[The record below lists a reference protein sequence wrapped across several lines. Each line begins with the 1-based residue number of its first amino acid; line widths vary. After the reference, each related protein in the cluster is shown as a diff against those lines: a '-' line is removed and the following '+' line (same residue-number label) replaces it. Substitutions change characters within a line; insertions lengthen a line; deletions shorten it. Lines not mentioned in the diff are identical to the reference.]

1 MDEILC
7 CHHSNK
13 TSSAELSNDS
23 MSVDEILW
31 YDHSNE
37 TSSAE
42 LSNDSISVDEI
53 LWYDHSNETSSI
65 VPQVLSLMLFK
76 EFSVLTF
83 EVVDEILS

>member
-7 CHHSNK
+7 GYHSNK

-23 MSVDEILW
+23 M
-31 YDHSNE
+31 
-37 TSSAE
+37 
-42 LSNDSISVDEI
+42 SVDEI

-83 EVVDEILS
+83 ELVDEILS

>member
-31 YDHSNE
+31 YDHSNK
-37 TSSAE
+37 
-42 LSNDSISVDEI
+42 
-53 LWYDHSNETSSI
+53 TSSI

-83 EVVDEILS
+83 ELVDEIVS

>member
-1 MDEILC
+1 MDEIRC
-7 CHHSNK
+7 CYHSNK

-23 MSVDEILW
+23 M
-31 YDHSNE
+31 
-37 TSSAE
+37 
-42 LSNDSISVDEI
+42 SVDEI

>member
-1 MDEILC
+1 MKSYVVSLP
-7 CHHSNK
+7 NK

-23 MSVDEILW
+23 M
-31 YDHSNE
+31 
-37 TSSAE
+37 
-42 LSNDSISVDEI
+42 SVDEI

-83 EVVDEILS
+83 ELVDEILS

>member
-1 MDEILC
+1 MKSYVVSLQ
-7 CHHSNK
+7 NK

-23 MSVDEILW
+23 M
-31 YDHSNE
+31 
-37 TSSAE
+37 
-42 LSNDSISVDEI
+42 SVDEI

-83 EVVDEILS
+83 ELVDEILS

>member
-23 MSVDEILW
+23 M
-31 YDHSNE
+31 
-37 TSSAE
+37 
-42 LSNDSISVDEI
+42 SVDEI

>member
-23 MSVDEILW
+23 MSVDEILC
-31 YDHSNE
+31 
-37 TSSAE
+37 
-42 LSNDSISVDEI
+42 
-53 LWYDHSNETSSI
+53 YDHSNETSSI

-83 EVVDEILS
+83 ELVDEILS